1 MRHIRRLFARRKGDS
16 VSQQQPVFQMLAF
29 GSRGARLHV
38 KIQVPRLRQASSRRP
53 PWFHAAA
60 FHIEQGRQR
69 IRSSSDI
76 FRGKAYDVGD
86 AAGERMT
93 SWRGY
98 GGRRHAPHRP
108 RRHLRAEWTIYQDI
122 RHA

>member
-1 MRHIRRLFARRKGDS
+1 MPTL
-16 VSQQQPVFQMLAF
+16 
-29 GSRGARLHV
+29 GSRGARLHIE
-38 KIQVPRLRQASSRRP
+38 KQVPCLRQASSRRP

-69 IRSSSDI
+69 IRSSSDE
-76 FRGKAYDVGD
+76 FRSEANDID
-86 AAGERMT
+86 NAAGERMT